1 MDDATTLDEL
11 IAQEPGVSGEQ
22 ANAGEPAEQPGPESE
37 VATLRAMLA
46 TRNEEQATMLAR
58 LRETLLERDPAIDAA
73 MVHGDTLEELET
85 SFAAAIAV
93 VERVREGVRRERAAV
108 IPAGAPG
115 RHGAAPKTAFEK
127 IRAGLAGR

>member
-11 IAQEPGVSGEQ
+11 IAQEPGVSGE
-22 ANAGEPAEQPGPESE
+22 PAEEPGPESE